1 MNVFEITRQLGKAI
15 QQDETYIKYNLAK
28 EANDQDAELQNL
40 IGEFNL
46 KRMSINNEASKKE
59 RDQEKLSKLN
69 TEMREA
75 YSQIMSN
82 ENMIA
87 YNDAKAAFD
96 VVANRVLAIVQQSAE
111 GADPETADYSQS
123 SCSGSCATCGG
134 CG

>member
-1 MNVFEITRQLGKAI
+1 MDIIEKARELGRLI
-15 QQDETYIKYNLAK
+15 QEEDSYKKL
-28 EANDQDAELQNL
+28 QDAQKNADADMELQRL

-96 VVANRVLAIVQQSAE
+96 VVAIVQQSAE